1 MRTRTLVVAAAAA
14 AVAGM
19 VGAGSA
25 AAAAPVVNPKIGGI
39 GIEFDHGETQSLANG
54 PVPALLEQ
62 VVPRSAISVSIRPD
76 SQLRAIGNHVYAD
89 MPGVINEAASHPDG
103 RFALVV
109 APGPRLVVV
118 QAW

>member
-1 MRTRTLVVAAAAA
+1 MRTRTLVIAAAAA

-25 AAAAPVVNPKIGGI
+25 AAAAPVTNPKTGGI
-39 GIEFDHGETQSLANG
+39 GIEFDHGETQSLADG
-54 PVPALLEQ
+54 PIPALIEQ
-62 VVPRSAISVSIRPD
+62 VVPRSDISVAIRPD

-89 MPGVINEAASHPDG
+89 MPDVINEAANHPGG
-103 RFALVV
+103 RVALVV
-109 APGPRLVVV
+109 DPGPQLVIV